1 MAARTLAVIAA
12 VLFVATFALAT
23 LGPYDLSLGRAI
35 YLVDQ
40 DLLGTLQPGLEHYGA
55 HWVWDRIVVPFL
67 VRPVWLLPAALTL
80 LCAGGA
86 ATMASVGTRRSH
98 RRRS

>member
-1 MAARTLAVIAA
+1 MAARILAVIAA

-23 LGPYDLSLGRAI
+23 IGPYDMSLGRAV
-35 YLVDQ
+35 YLIDQ
-40 DLLGTLQPGLEHYGA
+40 DLLGTLQPGLDNHGA
-55 HWVWDRIVVPFL
+55 RWVWEHIAVPFL
-67 VRPVWLLPAALTL
+67 IRPAWLLPAALTL

-86 ATMASVGTRRSH
+86 ATLASVGTRRSH